1 VSDLGR
7 WPGEE
12 RRRPPRSSATWAVR
26 EPLAAWLGSLIRNF
40 HVVAAAAL

>member
-1 VSDLGR
+1 MSDLRR

-12 RRRPPRSSATWAVR
+12 RRRPPLSSATWAVR
-26 EPLAAWLGSLIRNF
+26 EPLTAWLGSLIRNF